1 MLGPEADRMLEVSQL
16 ELRTLEKSRE
26 NLLLRQQKLAS
37 GEITAE
43 TAEQIKR
50 TAEDLSTTE
59 AEISAKKS
67 VIEALKSRREA
78 LDEEV
83 LAGQRLAEA
92 EREFSRS
99 LEEAEYRQRR
109 DWSEYNT
116 SNIQANRE
124 ALRSY
129 RQQLASARS
138 S

>member
-1 MLGPEADRMLEVSQL
+1 
-16 ELRTLEKSRE
+16 
-26 NLLLRQQKLAS
+26 
-37 GEITAE
+37 
-43 TAEQIKR
+43 
-50 TAEDLSTTE
+50 LSTTE

-67 VIEALKSRREA
+67 VIETLKSRKEA

-83 LAGQRLAEA
+83 QAGQRLAQA
-92 EREFSRS
+92 EREFSKS
-99 LEEAEYRQRR
+99 IEEAEYRQRR